1 MNQAD
6 LVQKLKGGDQEAF
19 RFLVEEKKNSIYNI
33 CLGYTRN
40 HEDAEDLAQDVFME
54 VFRSIDGFKGE
65 SDLNTWIYRI
75 TINKSLQFLRSI
87 KRKRRWNQMISFL
100 TVDDFLEDSEEESPV
115 YSSGKEIKNEERV
128 KILLKAV
135 ESLPEN
141 QKTVF
146 LLHQTEGLS
155 YQEISEVMD
164 TSLSAIESLMFRAK
178 QNLRT
183 RLSSWYHKWNIE

>member
-1 MNQAD
+1 LNQAD
-6 LVQKLKGGDQEAF
+6 FVQNLKKGDEEAF

-40 HEDAEDLAQDVFME
+40 HEDAEDLAQDVFIE
-54 VFRSIDGFKGE
+54 VFRSIEHFKGE

-75 TINKSLQFLRSI
+75 AVNKSLQFLRSLR
-87 KRKRRWNQMISFL
+87 RKRRWNQMMSFL
-100 TVDDFLEDSEEESPV
+100 SFEDYVNDSEEIKI
-115 YSSGKEIKNEERV
+115 KERSE
-128 KILLKAV
+128 ILLKAV

-155 YQEISEVMD
+155 YQEISEIMD

-183 RLSSWYHKWNIE
+183 RLSSWYQKWNNE

>member
-6 LVQKLKGGDQEAF
+6 LVQKLKKGDKEAF

-33 CLGYTRN
+33 CLGYTHN
-40 HEDAEDLAQDVFME
+40 HEDAEDLAQDVFVE
-54 VFRSIDGFKGE
+54 VFRSIDRFKGE

-75 TINKSLQFLRSI
+75 AISKSLQFLRAL
-87 KRKRRWNQMISFL
+87 KRKRRWNQMASFFSIEDY
-100 TVDDFLEDSEEESPV
+100 VDASEE
-115 YSSGKEIKNEERV
+115 IMNEERV
-128 KILLKAV
+128 IILLKAV

-155 YQEISEVMD
+155 YQEISEIMD
-164 TSLSAIESLMFRAK
+164 TSLSAVESLMFRAK
-178 QNLRT
+178 QNLRK
-183 RLSSWYHKWNIE
+183 RLSSWYEQWNNE

>member
-6 LVQKLKGGDQEAF
+6 LVQKLKEGDEEAF
-19 RFLVEEKKNSIYNI
+19 RFLVEERKNSIYNI

-100 TVDDFLEDSEEESPV
+100 TFDDFLEDSEDDSPV
-115 YSSGKEIKNEERV
+115 YSLGKEIKNEERV

-135 ESLPEN
+135 DSLPEN

-183 RLSSWYHKWNIE
+183 RLSSWYQKWNNE